1 MRVNNVVLKCR
12 FSQLAL
18 QSFSSDKT
26 ISNIVSFTETRQL
39 CPNLHFLP
47 LSLLLHEIRR
57 TSFFPQ
63 GLLEIR
69 SCWRCKQW
77 VSFFSLRSILRNCQC
92 HQVPWSLA
100 QLFCRGTCQIV
111 FSFVCYNMVLFSVIW
126 GYCYGILRTV
136 VPDHYFDNFF
146 QIYFLL
152 IHISGQISNEKS
164 SEVSPFY
171 IMKLNCRENK

>member
-111 FSFVCYNMVLFSVIW
+111 FSFVCYNMVLVSVIW
-126 GYCYGILRTV
+126 GYCYGIIRTV
-136 VPDHYFDNFF
+136 VPDHYFNNFC
-146 QIYFLL
+146 QINFLL
-152 IHISGQISNEKS
+152 IHISGQMANKKS
-164 SEVSPFY
+164 PEISPFY
-171 IMKLNCRENK
+171 FIKLSCHENK